1 MVQFLLQNYQNNNT
15 MRKMIIIA
23 MTMLMAVSLN
33 AQQVGGNGQAENGA
47 AGNRKQ
53 AMQRIEQQVRHYS
66 EVFELNEEQAQ
77 QFGTLYKAYNKQ
89 MRAIHDQYR
98 HERTAEGST
107 LTDEQIEQRILDNF
121 AQSRAIL
128 DAREQYYQEFRKIL
142 TPSQINQIFEDEKA
156 RRAQMRR

>member
-1 MVQFLLQNYQNNNT
+1 
-15 MRKMIIIA
+15 MIIIA
-23 MTMLMAVSLN
+23 MMMLMAINLH
-33 AQQVGGNGQAENGA
+33 AQQA
-47 AGNRKQ
+47 ANRQQ

-66 EVFELNEEQAQ
+66 EVFALNEVQAQ
-77 QFGTLYKAYNKQ
+77 QFATLYKAYNKQ

-98 HERTAEGST
+98 HERTAEGTT

-128 DAREQYYQEFRKIL
+128 DAREQYYKEFRKSL
-142 TPSQINQIFEDEKA
+142 TASQINQIFEDEKA

>member
-1 MVQFLLQNYQNNNT
+1 

-23 MTMLMAVSLN
+23 MTMLMAVNLH
-33 AQQVGGNGQAENGA
+33 AKQPA
-47 AGNRKQ
+47 NRQQ
-53 AMQRIEQQVRHYS
+53 AMQRIEQQVQHYS
-66 EVFELNEEQAQ
+66 EAFALNEEQAQ
-77 QFGTLYKAYNKQ
+77 RFGTLYKAYNKQ

-98 HERTAEGST
+98 HERTAQGSS

-128 DAREQYYQEFRKIL
+128 DAREQYYKEFRKFL
-142 TPSQINQIFEDEKA
+142 TPSQINRIFEDEKA

>member
-1 MVQFLLQNYQNNNT
+1 

-23 MTMLMAVSLN
+23 MTMLTAINLH
-33 AQQVGGNGQAENGA
+33 AQQAGGNGQT
-47 AGNRKQ
+47 GNRQQ

-98 HERTAEGST
+98 HERTAEGTT

-128 DAREQYYQEFRKIL
+128 DVREQYYQEFRKIL
-142 TPSQINQIFEDEKA
+142 TASQINQIFEDEKA

>member
-1 MVQFLLQNYQNNNT
+1 
-15 MRKMIIIA
+15 MIIIA
-23 MTMLMAVSLN
+23 MTMLVAISLH
-33 AQQVGGNGQAENGA
+33 AQQPGGNGQTGNGP
-47 AGNRKQ
+47 AGNRQQ

-66 EVFELNEEQAQ
+66 ELFELNEEQAQ

-98 HERTAEGST
+98 HERTAEGTT

-128 DAREQYYQEFRKIL
+128 DVREQYYKEFRKVL
-142 TPSQINQIFEDEKA
+142 TASQINQIFEDEKA

>member
-1 MVQFLLQNYQNNNT
+1 

-23 MTMLMAVSLN
+23 LTMLMAVSLN
-33 AQQVGGNGQAENGA
+33 AQQPT
-47 AGNRKQ
+47 GNRQQ

-66 EVFELNEEQAQ
+66 EAFALSEEQAQ

-89 MRAIHDQYR
+89 MRAIHDQFR
-98 HERTAEGST
+98 HERTAEGSN

-128 DAREQYYQEFRKIL
+128 DVREQYYQEFRKIL
-142 TPSQINQIFEDEKA
+142 TASQINQIFEDEKA

>member
-1 MVQFLLQNYQNNNT
+1 

-23 MTMLMAVSLN
+23 MTMLMAVSLH
-33 AQQVGGNGQAENGA
+33 AQQAGGNGQT
-47 AGNRKQ
+47 GNRQQ

-98 HERTAEGST
+98 HERTAEGSS
-107 LTDEQIEQRILDNF
+107 LTDQEIEQRILDNF

-128 DAREQYYQEFRKIL
+128 DAREQYYQEFRKFL

>member
-1 MVQFLLQNYQNNNT
+1 

-23 MTMLMAVSLN
+23 MTMFMAVSLH
-33 AQQVGGNGQAENGA
+33 AQQPA
-47 AGNRKQ
+47 NRQQ

-89 MRAIHDQYR
+89 MRAIYDQYR
-98 HERTAEGST
+98 HERTAEGTT

-128 DAREQYYQEFRKIL
+128 DVREQYYQEFRKFL

>member
-1 MVQFLLQNYQNNNT
+1 
-15 MRKMIIIA
+15 MRKKIIIA
-23 MTMLMAVSLN
+23 MTLLMAISLH
-33 AQQVGGNGQAENGA
+33 AQQPA
-47 AGNRKQ
+47 NRQQ
-53 AMQRIEQQVRHYS
+53 AMQRIEQQVHHYNEAFALS
-66 EVFELNEEQAQ
+66 EEQAQ
-77 QFGTLYKAYNKQ
+77 QFATLYKAYNRQ

-128 DAREQYYQEFRKIL
+128 DVREQYYKEFRKFL

>member
-1 MVQFLLQNYQNNNT
+1 

-23 MTMLMAVSLN
+23 MTMLMAINLH
-33 AQQVGGNGQAENGA
+33 AQQAGGNGQT
-47 AGNRKQ
+47 GNRQQ

-98 HERTAEGST
+98 HERTAEGTT

-128 DAREQYYQEFRKIL
+128 DVREQYYQEFRKFL
-142 TPSQINQIFEDEKA
+142 TASQINQIFEDEKA

>member
-1 MVQFLLQNYQNNNT
+1 

-23 MTMLMAVSLN
+23 ITMLITVNLH
-33 AQQVGGNGQAENGA
+33 AQQPA
-47 AGNRKQ
+47 NRQQ

-66 EVFELNEEQAQ
+66 EAFALSEEQAQ
-77 QFGTLYKAYNKQ
+77 QFATLYKAYNKQ
-89 MRAIHDQYR
+89 MHAIHDQYR
-98 HERTAEGST
+98 NERTAEGST

-128 DAREQYYQEFRKIL
+128 DVREQYYQEFRKFL

>member
-1 MVQFLLQNYQNNNT
+1 

-23 MTMLMAVSLN
+23 MTLLMAISLH
-33 AQQVGGNGQAENGA
+33 AQQTA
-47 AGNRKQ
+47 NRQQ

-66 EVFELNEEQAQ
+66 EVFALNEEQAQ

-98 HERTAEGST
+98 HNKPAEGTT

-128 DAREQYYQEFRKIL
+128 DVREQYYKEFRKIL
-142 TPSQINQIFEDEKA
+142 APTQINQIYEDEKA
-156 RRAQMRR
+156 RRALMQR

>member
-1 MVQFLLQNYQNNNT
+1 

-23 MTMLMAVSLN
+23 MTMFMAVSLH
-33 AQQVGGNGQAENGA
+33 AQQPA
-47 AGNRKQ
+47 NRQQ

-66 EVFELNEEQAQ
+66 EVFKLNEEQAQ
-77 QFGTLYKAYNKQ
+77 QFATLYKAYNKQ
-89 MRAIHDQYR
+89 MRAIHDQYL
-98 HERTAEGST
+98 HERTAEGSS

-128 DAREQYYQEFRKIL
+128 DVREQYYKEFRKFL
-142 TPSQINQIFEDEKA
+142 TASQINQIFEDEKA